1 MQQPI
6 LSKQQLHDALTARG
20 GDAVRIGLVPTM
32 GALHAG
38 HISLV
43 KTATSQCDVVVVSDF
58 VNPTQFNDPADYK
71 TYPRTLDSDLTK
83 LAAFPSVLLF
93 APTAG
98 EMYPAG
104 EAEQQFDVS
113 PLDEVM
119 EGARRPGH
127 FAGVLQI
134 VSRLF
139 NLVRP
144 QKAYFGEK
152 DYQQLL
158 IVRRM
163 AAQQGLGVEVVGC
176 PIVREADG
184 LAMSSRNALLTQEGR
199 AAAPKIHYFLEK
211 SRELIAKQGVVDT
224 QRWVDAQINA
234 VPELQV
240 EYFAIAD
247 AQTLQ
252 PVESYVPG
260 RTMGF
265 IAVRVG
271 AVRLIDNVKY

>member
-6 LSKQQLHDALTARG
+6 LSKQQLHDALRARG
-20 GDAVRIGLVPTM
+20 GSAKRVGIVPTM

-43 KTATSQCDVVVVSDF
+43 KTATAQCDVVVVSDF
-58 VNPTQFNDPADYK
+58 VNPTQFNDPADYT
-71 TYPRTLDSDLTK
+71 TYPRTLDSDRAK
-83 LAAFPSVLLF
+83 LAAFPDVLLF
-93 APTAG
+93 APSAE

-104 EAEQQFDVS
+104 EPEQQFDVS
-113 PLDEVM
+113 PLDQVM
-119 EGARRPGH
+119 EGAHRPGH

-144 QKAYFGEK
+144 QRAFFGEK

-176 PIVREADG
+176 PIVRESDG

-211 SRELIAKQGVVDT
+211 SREFIAKQGIVDT
-224 QRWVDAQINA
+224 QRWVEAQINA

-240 EYFAIAD
+240 EYYTIAD

-252 PVESYVPG
+252 PVASYEPG
-260 RTMGF
+260 RSMGF

>member
-1 MQQPI
+1 M
-6 LSKQQLHDALTARG
+6 SKRQLRDALNARG
-20 GDAVRIGLVPTM
+20 GKARRVGLVPTM

-43 KTATSQCDVVVVSDF
+43 NTATSQCDVVVVSDF
-58 VNPTQFNDPADYK
+58 VNPTQFNDPTDYS
-71 TYPRTLDSDLTK
+71 TYPRTLEADAAK
-83 LAAFPSVLLF
+83 LADFPNVLLF
-93 APTAG
+93 APSAE
-98 EMYPAG
+98 EMYPEG
-104 EAEQQFDVS
+104 EEEQRFDIA
-113 PLDEVM
+113 PLDAVM
-119 EGARRPGH
+119 EGTQRPGH
-127 FAGVLQI
+127 FAGVVQI

-139 NLVRP
+139 SLVCP

-158 IVRRM
+158 VVRRM

-184 LAMSSRNALLTQEGR
+184 LAMSSRNALLTPEGR
-199 AAAPKIHYFLEK
+199 AAAPQIHRVLEE
-211 SRELIAKQGVVDT
+211 SRGRIAAKGIEDT
-224 QRWVDAQINA
+224 QRWVVEQVNS

-240 EYFAIAD
+240 EYFTIAD

-252 PVESYVPG
+252 PVASYAPG
-260 RTMGF
+260 CVMGF